1 MGWKIVHLTK
11 PCKIKV
17 KNDNLILHFYEDEK
31 DIKVTL
37 RDVDFILFD
46 TMQFSITGKSIELLA
61 KNNIATLFIDESF
74 TPSSMLT
81 PYFQHSTMTE
91 IAHTQISITKEY
103 KENVWR
109 SIIKSKLLNQAKV
122 LELFGNEK
130 YKELEQIASK
140 VQLYD
145 KNNDE
150 AQGARLYWQAIFND
164 PKFRREQGAEDI
176 HNSMLNY
183 GYAILRASMARGVS
197 ASGMLP
203 IFGIWHENR
212 YNAFNL
218 VDDLVEPFRAFVDIQ
233 VKLLRKEYPHKT
245 FLDGKLKRKIV
256 SLLSFE
262 CVDINGGVM
271 ILNKAIEFYVRNYK
285 KAMMRDEVSLIFY
298 PSINEKYF
306 KYECL

>member
-1 MGWKIVHLTK
+1 MGWKIVHLSK
-11 PCKIKV
+11 PCKIRV
-17 KNDNLILHFYEDEK
+17 KNDNLILHFYEDKKEV
-31 DIKVTL
+31 KVTL

-61 KNNIATLFIDESF
+61 KNNIATLFIDDEF
-74 TPSSMLT
+74 TPSAILT

-91 IAHTQISITKEY
+91 IAHTQISVTREY
-103 KENVWR
+103 KEKVWQ
-109 SIIKSKLLNQAKV
+109 SMIKSKLLNQAKV
-122 LELFGNEK
+122 LELFQNEK

-150 AQGARLYWQAIFND
+150 AQGARVYWKTIFND

-176 HNSMLNY
+176 NNSMLNY
-183 GYAILRASMARGVS
+183 GYAIIRASIARCVS

-245 FLDGKLKRKIV
+245 FLDGELKRKIV